1 MQKNLSTLKFL
12 ASVLLLLFC
21 TVWAEG
27 NNPLEDLE
35 NRKKCD
41 RVLMQ
46 SFKLEGMKFPHKPQK
61 ISICPMI
68 DENCCTV
75 MDELT
80 ILKYWKEFSMEKWK
94 KFSSYIIYLVGNI
107 INFQPYVRRMG
118 IHNVPFF
125 FSKIS
130 TFEYMSYTCSVLEE
144 SSHTV
149 EFKVIRKKLTKR
161 MRNLKLTMLRDLF
174 NNDSKKLNRFLK
186 EEKKREKMH
195 LKKQE
200 ETATIMIDGFTENQR
215 RRLLKK
221 MTKSEKQAYINA
233 NSIQLKSDE
242 SKNKAHYRF
251 LRDVRVMSKAIERKL
266 SRAFMKLKNKAAMA
280 LDDYE
285 HFLDKTKLN
294 FKPILQKY
302 QTDVE
307 KFIDKG
313 KFYIE
318 QLEQMVNYDFK
329 SYHRFMN
336 SVKAHMVDNL
346 HAAYEVMEK
355 GGGKTHPAFMIK
367 LLNKI
372 EKKHLP
378 GVLIPKL
385 PDLTLP
391 DIEVSPLTIP
401 KLQCYTRM
409 IPQKRNLLVINL
421 PKLEY
426 CSNALDRIT
435 RLKMSEYAQY
445 LNLMKGELLRLISV
459 KKGLYCVLC
468 DVNLQAFVD
477 KKQNM
482 LLLDRKFC
490 GNYIGDFRTYFEFMN
505 VRFVEY
511 LDSIFQYIN
520 CVQSD
525 GDELDFP
532 FFTIIEKKKRM
543 IQVWNLCFDSLGT
556 EDEFKNCYFICSE
569 FKYDRNTPTIEGDVE
584 FLKTVYF
591 EIMSFMR
598 KNKMQMI
605 KTIGRAHRKINWKM
619 QESMLVQKNK
629 HFDHQK
635 DQKKLSTWHMRDAE
649 KEVKSWE
656 DGRILEA
663 LDDSSGNSWS
673 SDPGN
678 RRECVNDS
686 YEYDR
691 MLYDNP
697 NIYQDHSIFF
707 KPSKVQFRKSK
718 IPKRVGKPGRVLES
732 DRDLW
737 INPKPLIQG
746 TRPYIDE
753 VKDSVDLD
761 KLKEEFH
768 EEQRLKQLA
777 KEEATPVEREV
788 KKDEIYERI
797 DMTVDMSLMELVYLK
812 EDDGI
817 NPLRVSEGSEFDID
831 QKKLIQVN
839 LNTFKME
846 VIHRDVIKPVVT
858 LTNRKI
864 ENFNKDI
871 DMKVMNTK
879 NLPHKFKSVTEG
891 DWYGFEKDK
900 LEDKKKGLEEPK
912 EDDIDKSLHG
922 FENLK
927 IDLSKPDPVTVDDEM
942 NKKMEKNMRVKSLW
956 EQVRNLGL

>member
-1 MQKNLSTLKFL
+1 M
-12 ASVLLLLFC
+12 SVMLFLFC
-21 TVWAEG
+21 SIRAQQDD
-27 NNPLEDLE
+27 PLEDLE

-46 SFKLEGMKFPHKPQK
+46 SFKLEGMKFPHKPQE
-61 ISICPMI
+61 ISICPFI

-94 KFSSYIIYLVGNI
+94 KFTGYIIYLVGNI

-125 FSKIS
+125 FSKVS
-130 TFEYMSYTCSVLEE
+130 KFEYLSYTCSVIEE
-144 SSHTV
+144 SSHTL
-149 EFKVIRKKLTKR
+149 EFQVVRKKLTKR
-161 MRNLKLTMLRDLF
+161 IRNLKLTMLRDLF
-174 NNDSKKLNRFLK
+174 DNDSKRLSRFLK
-186 EEKKREKMH
+186 EERKREKTH
-195 LKKQE
+195 AKAQSESGPL
-200 ETATIMIDGFTENQR
+200 MIDGFTENQR

-221 MTKSEKQAYINA
+221 MTASEKQAYINA
-233 NSIQLKSDE
+233 NSVRLKSDE
-242 SKNKAHYRF
+242 AQNKAHYRF

-266 SRAFMKLKNKAAMA
+266 SRAFQRLKNKGAKA

-285 HFLDKTKLN
+285 HFLAKTKLN

-302 QTDVE
+302 QADVE

-318 QLEQMVNYDFK
+318 QMDQMVKYDFA

-336 SVKAHMVDNL
+336 SIKALMIDNL
-346 HAAYEVMEK
+346 HAAYQTMEK

-378 GVLIPKL
+378 GVLVPKL

-391 DIEVSPLTIP
+391 DIEVDPLAVP
-401 KLQCYTRM
+401 KMQCYTRL
-409 IPQKRNLLVINL
+409 IPQQRNLLVINL

-426 CSNALDRIT
+426 CSNALDTVT

-468 DVNLQAFVD
+468 DVNYQTFID
-477 KKQNM
+477 KKNNM

-490 GNYIGDFRTYFEFMN
+490 GNYIADFRTYFEFMN
-505 VRFVEY
+505 VRFVKY
-511 LDSIFQYIN
+511 LDSIFQFIN

-543 IQVWNLCFDSLGT
+543 IQVWKLCFDSLGT

-591 EIMSFMR
+591 EIISFMR
-598 KNKMQMI
+598 KSKLQMI

-619 QESMLVQKNK
+619 QESLLVQKNK
-629 HFDHQK
+629 PFHHEK
-635 DQKKLSTWHMRDAE
+635 DTGKMGEWHMKKAE
-649 KEVKSWE
+649 KEAKKWE
-656 DGRILEA
+656 TERILAAEN
-663 LDDSSGNSWS
+663 GQNPNSWRG
-673 SDPGN
+673 DP
-678 RRECVNDS
+678 RHQRECANDT

-697 NIYQDHSIFF
+697 NIYQDHSLFF
-707 KPSKVQFRKSK
+707 APSKVTFRKSK
-718 IPKRVGKPGRVLES
+718 TPKRVGGPERVLAS
-732 DRDLW
+732 DRKLW
-737 INPKPLIQG
+737 INPKPLVQG
-746 TRPYIDE
+746 FRPYIDE

-768 EEQRLKQLA
+768 EEQLQKQLA
-777 KEEATPVEREV
+777 KEETTPVEREV

-797 DMTVDMSLMELVYLK
+797 EMTVDLSLMDLVYLH

-817 NPLRVSEGSEFDID
+817 NPLRLSEGADFELD
-831 QKKLIQVN
+831 QKKLIQQN
-839 LNTFKME
+839 LKTFSME
-846 VIHRDVIKPVVT
+846 VIHKDVIKPVVA

-864 ENFNKDI
+864 EKFNKDI
-871 DMKVMNTK
+871 DMQVMNTK
-879 NLPHKFKSVTEG
+879 NLPHKFKSVTDG

-900 LEDKKKGLEEPK
+900 LEDKQKGISEPK
-912 EDDIDKSLHG
+912 EDDIDRTLDH

-927 IDLSKPDPVTVDDEM
+927 IDVSKPDPVTVDDEM
-942 NKKMEKNMRVKSLW
+942 HKKMEKNPRVKSLW
-956 EQVRNLGL
+956 QQVRNLGL